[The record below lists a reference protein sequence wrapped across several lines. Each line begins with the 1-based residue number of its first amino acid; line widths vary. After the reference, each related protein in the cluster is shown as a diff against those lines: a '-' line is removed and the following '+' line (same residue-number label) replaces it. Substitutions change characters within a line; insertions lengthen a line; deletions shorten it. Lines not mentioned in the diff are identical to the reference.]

1 MQPIIREYSIL
12 FNAITD
18 TLKSL
23 KELEEKLEFAQQL
36 AEDIYI
42 EKFDATSNDEN
53 SINISKPDTHI

>member
-42 EKFDATSNDEN
+42 EKLDSTSND
-53 SINISKPDTHI
+53 